1 MVLYIKV
8 VDGEVE
14 GYPILESNLSEV
26 VDNFKKNP
34 TSLYRVYKKTDM
46 PNLTP
51 YQVFVRTELDIFDDV
66 VQERHIVRDMTST
79 EKEAKIQD
87 CHDVW
92 KSGDNFASWT
102 FNEDTCQY
110 DPPVAKPIDDK
121 SYVWDNSTSSWTEV
135 E

>member
-46 PNLTP
+46 PNLTA
-51 YQVFVRTELDIFDDV
+51 YQVFVRTELDVFETF
-66 VQERHIVRDMTST
+66 VQERHIFRDMTT
-79 EKEAKIQD
+79 LEKEDKIQN

-92 KSGDNFASWT
+92 KSGDNFTSWT
-102 FNEDTCQY
+102 FNEDTCKY
-110 DPPVAKPIDDK
+110 DPPVAKPTDDK
-121 SYVWDNSTSSWTEV
+121 DYVWEDLTTSWVEV
-135 E
+135 T